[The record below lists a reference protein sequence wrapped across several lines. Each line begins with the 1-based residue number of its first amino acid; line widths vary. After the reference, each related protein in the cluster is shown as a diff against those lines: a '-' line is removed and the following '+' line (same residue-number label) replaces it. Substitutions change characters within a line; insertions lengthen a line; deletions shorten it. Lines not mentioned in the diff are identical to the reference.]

1 MRRIRVRRRHF
12 TILVRDGDP
21 GKGRIMAADSRRE
34 YEIQLSRRGT
44 LSCWSLWDGPSPRGV
59 GILHGL
65 GDHARRYGHVGAAL
79 AARGFAVQALDL
91 PGHGKSYGT
100 RGHVLSWGDYR
111 AATTAWMDRARAE
124 EPERRW
130 TLLGQSM
137 GSFVALDWALE
148 NPGRVERLILCAPPF
163 QLGFKPSMLKVK
175 AAQALVRFWP
185 GFSQGNMILPSM
197 LSHDQ
202 AVIREHME
210 DPLVH
215 YRITARLFFEFQ
227 MMRAALQR
235 RAPELKVP
243 TLILH
248 GGEDPVAVAAGSER
262 WAQLAPPGM
271 VDVRVYP
278 GLYHEVLNELER
290 DDIIAAMIDWLER
303 PAPAAGASRPTPS
316 SR

>member
-1 MRRIRVRRRHF
+1 MS
-12 TILVRDGDP
+12 
-21 GKGRIMAADSRRE
+21 ADSRRE
-34 YEIQLSRRGT
+34 YEIEVSRRGN
-44 LSCWSLWDGPSPRGV
+44 LSCWSLGQDPSPRGV

-65 GDHARRYGHVGAAL
+65 GDHARRYGHVGSAL

-91 PGHGKSYGT
+91 PGHGKSYGS
-100 RGHVLSWGDYR
+100 RGHVLSWADYR

-124 EPERRW
+124 DPDRRW

-148 NPGRVERLILCAPPF
+148 NPGRVERLVLCAPPF
-163 QLGFKPSMLKVK
+163 QLGFRPSMIKVK

-202 AVIREHME
+202 TVIREHME

-215 YRITARLFFEFQ
+215 YRISARLFFEFQ
-227 MMRAALQR
+227 AMRASLQR
-235 RAPELKVP
+235 RAPELRVP

-248 GGEDPVAVAAGSER
+248 GGDDPVALASGSER
-262 WAQLAPPGM
+262 WAKLAPRGL
-271 VDVRVYP
+271 VDGRLYP

-290 DDIIAAMIDWLER
+290 DDIIASMIAWLES
-303 PAPAAGASRPTPS
+303 PAPVAGASTPLPS
-316 SR
+316 TR